1 MHAFV
6 ATRKIGIDAAHRVS
20 SHGSKCRN
28 LHGHRYEIEASCEAG
43 EGRLRQSGQQTD
55 MVVDF
60 SFLKEEMINH
70 IENACDHALIAAISD
85 EELLAI
91 LCPKPD
97 EFKTWL
103 RKLSDEVETNGF
115 ALSDNTN
122 LNTRL
127 YVIAYQPTAE
137 RLAEHWFS
145 CLEGPIAERSR
156 GRAKLQR
163 IRVWETPNCYADYY
177 APNE

>member
-43 EGRLRQSGQQTD
+43 DGRLRAQGQQLD

-70 IENACDHALIAAISD
+70 IENACDHGLIAA
-85 EELLAI
+85 
-91 LCPKPD
+91 
-97 EFKTWL
+97 
-103 RKLSDEVETNGF
+103 LSDEALLKMLCPQGVGFQTWFAKLEADVAANGF
-115 ALSDNTN
+115 SITDETE

-137 RLAEHWFS
+137 RLAEHWFAR
-145 CLEGPIAERSR
+145 LQEPIAERSR
-156 GRAKLQR
+156 GRAKLKR

-177 APNE
+177 APED

>member
-43 EGRLRQSGQQTD
+43 DGRLRTKGQQLD

-70 IENACDHALIAAISD
+70 IENKCDHGLIVAISD
-85 EELLAI
+85 EDLLKVF
-91 LCPKPD
+91 CPQNSD
-97 EFKTWL
+97 FTGWL
-103 RKLSDEVETNGF
+103 AKLKQDVESNGF
-115 ALSDNTN
+115 SITDDTKLK
-122 LNTRL
+122 TRL

-137 RLAEHWFS
+137 RLAEHWFE
-145 CLEGPIAERSR
+145 CLEKPIAERSQ
-156 GRAKLQR
+156 GRAKLRR

-177 APNE
+177 APKP